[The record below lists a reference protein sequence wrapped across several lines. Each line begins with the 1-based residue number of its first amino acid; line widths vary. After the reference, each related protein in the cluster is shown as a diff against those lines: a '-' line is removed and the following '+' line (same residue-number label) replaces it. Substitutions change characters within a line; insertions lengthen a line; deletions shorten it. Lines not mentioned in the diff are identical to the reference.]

1 MSKVV
6 LCLSGGMDS
15 TALATNFLDE
25 GDDVI
30 ALMVHYGQKHS
41 KELQQAAL
49 VIEHLQNRFG
59 IRQGKEYRITPFPL
73 DLGSVSSVFTGSALT
88 SEKEVPEG
96 HYAAKNMVQT
106 IVPNRNMVLLS
117 LAVAV
122 AVQTGAD
129 AVAFGAHKGD
139 HDVYPDCR
147 KEFIDAM
154 KLSVELATEKR
165 VSVLAPFHDFF
176 KYEIAAFG
184 ASIHTPFNLTWSC
197 YKGEEFHC
205 GRCATCVERLE
216 ALHIA
221 GVDDGLH
228 YTDREFWKKVVEGKR

>member
-1 MSKVV
+1 MSKIV

-41 KELQQAAL
+41 KELKQAAL

-59 IRQGKEYRITPFPL
+59 IRQGNDYRITPFPL
-73 DLGSVSSVFTGSALT
+73 DLGTISGVFGGSALT
-88 SEKEVPEG
+88 SEKDVPEG
-96 HYAAKNMVQT
+96 HYADSNMKQT

-154 KLSVELATEKR
+154 KLSVELATENR
-165 VSVLAPFHDFF
+165 VSVLAPFHDFY

-184 ASIHTPFNLTWSC
+184 SQINTPFNLTWSC

-221 GVDDGLH
+221 GVDDGLF
-228 YTDREFWKKVVEGKR
+228 YQDSEFWKKAVKK